1 MKREDLTKLGI
12 TDEKVIDAIMAL
24 HGKDVEVHTSKVTTL
39 EAENT
44 GLKEQV
50 KKAGETIEGF
60 KKLDVDGIKKAA
72 EDYRAAAEKAK
83 TDAEAQ
89 IAALKFDHAVEGA
102 LTGAKAKNPK
112 AVRALLDLEG
122 LKVGDDGK
130 IVGVSDKV
138 VSFEDR
144 LKKVQ
149 TENDFLFEGDEKTPK
164 IVSGGG
170 SQTVITDAF
179 STALRQGAGLS
190 KEAK

>member
-72 EDYRAAAEKAK
+72 EDYKAAAEKAK
-83 TDAEAQ
+83 TDADAQ
-89 IAALKFDHAVEGA
+89 IAALKFDHALEGA